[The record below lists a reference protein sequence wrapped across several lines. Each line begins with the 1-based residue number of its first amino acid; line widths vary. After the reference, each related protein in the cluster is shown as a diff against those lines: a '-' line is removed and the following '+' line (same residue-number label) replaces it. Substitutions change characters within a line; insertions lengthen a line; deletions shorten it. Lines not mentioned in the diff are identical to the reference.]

1 MMNADTI
8 AKRNIRPL
16 ESSPVRCVDFER
28 RFWGKFGMAEIKERQ
43 GAEFHAVLHSVTSED
58 MAELDRMERGYVRVG
73 PLGSLSSHHGRTLE
87 VPPSSPS
94 PPSPSSIPVRAEGPS
109 GFKYG

>member
-1 MMNADTI
+1 MVRSDSITTLWYLGIGSMMNADTI

-58 MAELDRMERGYVRVG
+58 MAELDRMERGYIRKDITCYKYDGTRVVATG
-73 PLGSLSSHHGRTLE
+73 CTRKP
-87 VPPSSPS
+87 
-94 PPSPSSIPVRAEGPS
+94 
-109 GFKYG
+109 